1 MNKRLVSIVLVALLA
16 IAAAAAVGVYEYRA
30 GVARGLEMSGKFPVG
45 PGWAYPYWIG
55 PFHPFGF
62 LFPLLL
68 VILIF
73 ALARG
78 LFWWGRFGGRESWHR
93 CQPGNFTETHPKADE
108 ARP

>member
-1 MNKRLVSIVLVALLA
+1 MNKRLVSIALVALLA
-16 IAAAAAVGVYEYRA
+16 ITAAAAVGFYEYRA
-30 GVARGLEMSGKFPVG
+30 GVARGLEMSGKLPVG

-78 LFWWGRFGGRESWHR
+78 LFWWGRFDGREYRHR
-93 CQPGNFTETHPKADE
+93 CPPVNFGDPHHKADE
-108 ARP
+108 AKP